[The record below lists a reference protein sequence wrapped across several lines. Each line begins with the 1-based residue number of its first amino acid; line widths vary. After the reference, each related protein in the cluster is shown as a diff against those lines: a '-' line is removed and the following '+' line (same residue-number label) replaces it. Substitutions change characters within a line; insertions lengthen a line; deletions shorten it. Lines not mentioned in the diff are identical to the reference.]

1 MFFKNTGMFYIPA
14 LCLLALYACW
24 GDSGLSQDKFVPFEG
39 ESLYSSPNGNDIEL
53 IYQSGEEESVVE
65 TKVVAFPKRLSVG
78 DTFYLAIYNK
88 NLSDKRIRYTLSPYF
103 YISPILS
110 SPLTSETYQWKEEVI
125 DTARF
130 ELCVQE
136 QILEPGAKD
145 LSRSCSW
152 EFPPLEDYNAPFW
165 KELRKNLPV
174 AGGSCQLRF
183 SLTVTESRDDLSTVE
198 STHDVV
204 LDLWVTPRSEQE
216 TQLLEGW
223 LNSTPVGLLPNDVGD
238 RKEPKIQG
246 NVDRKDKISEEILD
260 LRMECLQGSEESK
273 IKIGENRWDPWLF
286 IRTGNRKPSDPN
298 NPTTLKGWR
307 ELEAQLS
314 PSVMRDEVRFTR
326 LQLEYYSASSQ
337 SKREEARK
345 ELVDWLHSLPQAQR
359 VSMVSSLKSK
369 ENLFRN
375 TKLQKEYFELIN
387 ALD

>member
-1 MFFKNTGMFYIPA
+1 MKHNLLIFLYIIAVSVGYLFFSNISFA
-14 LCLLALYACW
+14 
-24 GDSGLSQDKFVPFEG
+24 
-39 ESLYSSPNGNDIEL
+39 SSFPNGNDIEL

-88 NLSDKRIRYTLSPYF
+88 NLSDKRIKYTLSPYF
-103 YISPILS
+103 YISPMLS
-110 SPLTSETYQWKEEVI
+110 SSLTSEIYQWKEEVVNRI
-125 DTARF
+125 RF
-130 ELCVQE
+130 LLLPEE
-136 QILEPGAKD
+136 HILEPGAERI
-145 LSRSCSW
+145 SRSCSW
-152 EFPPLEDYNAPFW
+152 EFPPLEDWNEPFW
-165 KELRKNLPV
+165 KELREKLPPEG
-174 AGGSCQLRF
+174 ASCQLRF
-183 SLTVTESRDDLSTVE
+183 SLTTTEIRDDLSTVD
-198 STHDVV
+198 SSHDVV
-204 LDLWVTPRSEQE
+204 LDLWVTPRSAKE

-223 LNSTPVGLLPNDVGD
+223 LHSTPVDLLPNDVGD
-238 RKEPKIQG
+238 RKEP
-246 NVDRKDKISEEILD
+246 RKDKSSEEILD

-307 ELEAQLS
+307 ELETQLS

-337 SKREEARK
+337 AKKAETRK

-369 ENLFRN
+369 ENQFRN
-375 TKLQKEYFELIN
+375 TKLQKAYFELIN

>member
-1 MFFKNTGMFYIPA
+1 MKHNLLIFLYIIAVSVGYLFFSNISFA
-14 LCLLALYACW
+14 
-24 GDSGLSQDKFVPFEG
+24 
-39 ESLYSSPNGNDIEL
+39 SSFPNGNDIEL

-88 NLSDKRIRYTLSPYF
+88 NLSDKRIKYTLSPYF
-103 YISPILS
+103 YISPMLS
-110 SPLTSETYQWKEEVI
+110 SSLTSEIYQWKEEVVNRI
-125 DTARF
+125 RCSRF
-130 ELCVQE
+130 PEE
-136 QILEPGAKD
+136 QILEPGAER

-152 EFPPLEDYNAPFW
+152 EFPPLEDWNEPFW
-165 KELRKNLPV
+165 KELREKLPPEG
-174 AGGSCQLRF
+174 ASCQLRF
-183 SLTVTESRDDLSTVE
+183 SLTTTEFQDDLSTVD
-198 STHDVV
+198 SSHDVV
-204 LDLWVTPRSEQE
+204 LDLWVTPRSEKE

-223 LNSTPVGLLPNDVGD
+223 LHSTPVDLLPNDVGD
-238 RKEPKIQG
+238 RKEP
-246 NVDRKDKISEEILD
+246 RKDKSSEEILD

-307 ELEAQLS
+307 ELETQLS

-369 ENLFRN
+369 GNLFRN
-375 TKLQKEYFELIN
+375 TKLQKAYFELIN

>member
-1 MFFKNTGMFYIPA
+1 MKHNLLIFLYIIAVSVGYLFFSNISFA
-14 LCLLALYACW
+14 
-24 GDSGLSQDKFVPFEG
+24 
-39 ESLYSSPNGNDIEL
+39 SSFPNGNDIEL

-88 NLSDKRIRYTLSPYF
+88 NLSDKRITYTLSPYF
-103 YISPILS
+103 YISPMLS
-110 SPLTSETYQWKEEVI
+110 SSLTSEIYQWKEEVVNRI
-125 DTARF
+125 RF
-130 ELCVQE
+130 LLLPEE
-136 QILEPGAKD
+136 HILEPGAERI
-145 LSRSCSW
+145 SRSCSW
-152 EFPPLEDYNAPFW
+152 EFPPLEDWNEPFW
-165 KELRKNLPV
+165 KELREKLPPEG
-174 AGGSCQLRF
+174 ASCQLRF
-183 SLTVTESRDDLSTVE
+183 SLTTTEIRDDLSRVN
-198 STHDVV
+198 SSHDVV
-204 LDLWVTPRSEQE
+204 LDLWVTPRSAKE

-223 LNSTPVGLLPNDVGD
+223 LHSTPVDLLPNDVGD
-238 RKEPKIQG
+238 RKEP
-246 NVDRKDKISEEILD
+246 RKDKSSEEILD

-307 ELEAQLS
+307 ELETQLS

-337 SKREEARK
+337 AKKAATRK

-369 ENLFRN
+369 ENQFRN
-375 TKLQKEYFELIN
+375 TKLQKGYFELIN

>member
-1 MFFKNTGMFYIPA
+1 MKHNLLIFLYIIAVSVGYLFFSNISFA
-14 LCLLALYACW
+14 
-24 GDSGLSQDKFVPFEG
+24 
-39 ESLYSSPNGNDIEL
+39 SSFPNGNDIEL

-88 NLSDKRIRYTLSPYF
+88 NLSDKRIKYTLSPYF
-103 YISPILS
+103 YISPMLS
-110 SPLTSETYQWKEEVI
+110 SSLTSEIYQWKEEVVNRI
-125 DTARF
+125 RCSRF
-130 ELCVQE
+130 PEE
-136 QILEPGAKD
+136 QILEPGAER

-183 SLTVTESRDDLSTVE
+183 SLTTTEIRDDLSRVN
-198 STHDVV
+198 SSHDVV
-204 LDLWVTPRSEQE
+204 LDLWVTPRSAKE

-298 NPTTLKGWR
+298 NPTTLAGWR
-307 ELEAQLS
+307 HLEKSLE
-314 PSVMRDEVRFTR
+314 PSTLRDEVRFTR

-369 ENLFRN
+369 ENQFRN
-375 TKLQKEYFELIN
+375 TKLQKGYFELIN

>member
-1 MFFKNTGMFYIPA
+1 MKHNLLIFLYIIA
-14 LCLLALYACW
+14 VSVGFLLFSDMSVAY
-24 GDSGLSQDKFVPFEG
+24 SLSD
-39 ESLYSSPNGNDIEL
+39 GNDIEL
-53 IYQSGEEESVVE
+53 IFQSAEKESVVE
-65 TKVVAFPKRLSVG
+65 TKVVAFPQRLSVG
-78 DTFYLAIYNK
+78 DTFYLTIYNK

-130 ELCVQE
+130 ELYVQE

-174 AGGSCQLRF
+174 AGVSCQLRF

-204 LDLWVTPRSEQE
+204 LDLWVTPRSEKE

-223 LNSTPVGLLPNDVGD
+223 LHSTPVDLLPNDVGD
-238 RKEPKIQG
+238 RKEPKKREGLQG

-307 ELEAQLS
+307 ELENQLS
-314 PSVMRDEVRFTR
+314 PSTMRDEVRLTR

-337 SKREEARK
+337 KKREEAKK
-345 ELVDWLHSLPQAQR
+345 ELVDWLRSLPQAQR
-359 VSMVSSLKSK
+359 TSMVSSLKSK
-369 ENLFRN
+369 EILFRN
-375 TKLQKEYFELIN
+375 TKLKKEYFELMN
-387 ALD
+387 MRY

>member
-1 MFFKNTGMFYIPA
+1 M
-14 LCLLALYACW
+14 
-24 GDSGLSQDKFVPFEG
+24 SQDKFVPFEG

-174 AGGSCQLRF
+174 VGGSCQLRF

-326 LQLEYYSASSQ
+326 LQLEYYSSSSQ

>member
-1 MFFKNTGMFYIPA
+1 MKHNLLVFLYIIA
-14 LCLLALYACW
+14 ISVGFLLFSDMSIA
-24 GDSGLSQDKFVPFEG
+24 
-39 ESLYSSPNGNDIEL
+39 YSFSDGNDIEL
-53 IYQSGEEESVVE
+53 IFQSAEKESVVE
-65 TKVVAFPKRLSVG
+65 TKVVAFPQRLSVG
-78 DTFYLAIYNK
+78 DTFYLTIYNK

-130 ELCVQE
+130 ELYVQE

-174 AGGSCQLRF
+174 AGVSCQLRF

-223 LNSTPVGLLPNDVGD
+223 LNSTPVGLLPNEVSD
-238 RKEPKIQG
+238 RKEPKMNTG
-246 NVDRKDKISEEILD
+246 R
-260 LRMECLQGSEESK
+260 LQGSADSK
-273 IKIGENRWDPWLF
+273 IKIGWSRWDPWLF
-286 IRTGNRKPSDPN
+286 IRIGNRKPSDPN

-307 ELEAQLS
+307 ELENQLS
-314 PSVMRDEVRFTR
+314 PSTMRDEVRLTR

-337 SKREEARK
+337 KKREEAKK
-345 ELVDWLHSLPQAQR
+345 ELVDWLRSLPQAQR
-359 VSMVSSLKSK
+359 TSMVSSLKSK
-369 ENLFRN
+369 EILFRN
-375 TKLQKEYFELIN
+375 TKLKKEYFELMN
-387 ALD
+387 MRY

>member
-1 MFFKNTGMFYIPA
+1 MFYIPA

-24 GDSGLSQDKFVPFEG
+24 GDSDLSQDKFVPFEG

-88 NLSDKRIRYTLSPYF
+88 NLSDKRIKYTLSPYF
-103 YISPILS
+103 YISPMLS
-110 SPLTSETYQWKEEVI
+110 SSLTSEIYQWKEEVVNRI
-125 DTARF
+125 RCLRIP
-130 ELCVQE
+130 EE
-136 QILEPGAKD
+136 QILEPGAERI
-145 LSRSCSW
+145 SRSCSW
-152 EFPPLEDYNAPFW
+152 EFPPLEDWNEPFW
-165 KELRKNLPV
+165 KELREKLPPEG
-174 AGGSCQLRF
+174 ASCQLRF
-183 SLTVTESRDDLSTVE
+183 SLTTTEIRDDLSTVN
-198 STHDVV
+198 SSHDVV
-204 LDLWVTPRSEQE
+204 LDLWVTPRSAKE

-223 LNSTPVGLLPNDVGD
+223 LHSTPVDLLPNDVGD
-238 RKEPKIQG
+238 RKEPKKMEGLQG
-246 NVDRKDKISEEILD
+246 GVDRKDKISEEILD

-307 ELEAQLS
+307 ELETQLS

-326 LQLEYYSASSQ
+326 LQLEYYSSSSQ

-369 ENLFRN
+369 GSLFRN
-375 TKLQKEYFELIN
+375 TTLQKEYFELIN

>member
-24 GDSGLSQDKFVPFEG
+24 GDSDLSQDKFVPFEG

-152 EFPPLEDYNAPFW
+152 EFPPLEDWNEPFW
-165 KELRKNLPV
+165 KELREKLPPEG
-174 AGGSCQLRF
+174 ASCQLRF

-238 RKEPKIQG
+238 RKEP
-246 NVDRKDKISEEILD
+246 RKDKSSEEILD

-326 LQLEYYSASSQ
+326 LQLEYYSSSSQ

>member
-1 MFFKNTGMFYIPA
+1 MKNNPQIFLCIMALSVGYLFFFNISFA
-14 LCLLALYACW
+14 
-24 GDSGLSQDKFVPFEG
+24 
-39 ESLYSSPNGNDIEL
+39 SSFPNGNDIEL

-88 NLSDKRIRYTLSPYF
+88 NLSDKRIKYTLSPYF
-103 YISPILS
+103 YISPMLS

-165 KELRKNLPV
+165 KELREKLPPEG
-174 AGGSCQLRF
+174 ASCQLRF
-183 SLTVTESRDDLSTVE
+183 SLTTTEIQDDLSTVD
-198 STHDVV
+198 SSHDVV
-204 LDLWVTPRSEQE
+204 LDLWVTPRSEKE

-223 LNSTPVGLLPNDVGD
+223 LHSTPVDLLPNEVSD
-238 RKEPKIQG
+238 RKEPKMNTG
-246 NVDRKDKISEEILD
+246 RL
-260 LRMECLQGSEESK
+260 LGSADSK
-273 IKIGENRWDPWLF
+273 IKIGWSRWDPWLF
-286 IRTGNRKPSDPN
+286 IRVGNRKPSDPN

-307 ELEAQLS
+307 ELENQLS
-314 PSVMRDEVRFTR
+314 PSTMRDEIRLTR

-337 SKREEARK
+337 KKREEAKK
-345 ELVDWLHSLPQAQR
+345 ELVDWLRSLPQAQR
-359 VSMVSSLKSK
+359 TSMVSSLKSK

-375 TKLQKEYFELIN
+375 TKLKKEYFELMN
-387 ALD
+387 MRY

>member
-1 MFFKNTGMFYIPA
+1 MFFKNTGMLYIPA

-24 GDSGLSQDKFVPFEG
+24 GDSDLSQDKFVPFEG

-53 IYQSGEEESVVE
+53 IYQSAEKESVVE

-78 DTFYLAIYNK
+78 DTFYLTIYNK

-152 EFPPLEDYNAPFW
+152 EFPPLEDWNEPFW
-165 KELRKNLPV
+165 KELREKLPPEG
-174 AGGSCQLRF
+174 ASCQLRF

-326 LQLEYYSASSQ
+326 LQLEYYSSSSQ